1 MGHIYKLLHAE
12 NATPSPGSESTK
24 SNIYSAQW
32 RELLLVEMVSRVV
45 KHRIR
50 RRCLAITS
58 SRELSA
64 EHEFRSA
71 IVSEMNKALSKLPAA
86 QTALWH
92 PLHGLQVLITKRCHK
107 LGLL

>member
-1 MGHIYKLLHAE
+1 MGRVYKLLHAE
-12 NATPSPGSESTK
+12 HELLPKGSSPR
-24 SNIYSAQW
+24 SNGALWQ
-32 RELLLVEMVSRVV
+32 ELLLVEMVSRVV

-50 RRCLAITS
+50 QRCLTITS

-71 IVSEMNKALSKLPAA
+71 IVAEMNKVLSKLPAA

-92 PLHGLQVLITKRCHK
+92 PLRGLQVS
-107 LGLL
+107 